1 MAASR
6 GDAAEGLTWQALNM
20 FDRANLGA
28 ALFQFHQAART
39 GYQPAQM
46 NAAWMYQVR
55 QDVKRRAV
63 ALHAFTCLF
72 H

>member
-20 FDRANLGA
+20 FDRAKFGA

-55 QDVKRRAV
+55 QDVTRRA
-63 ALHAFTCLF
+63 AAPHASTRLF
-72 H
+72 Y